1 MVKRL
6 LLLILLSYLSI
17 LHGASCFA
25 QSVISEPRGII
36 KGRVVD
42 KDTKSPLI
50 GASVLLQSS
59 GAGGITDSSG
69 NYILSNIPTGNYKLH
84 FSHIG
89 YESKSIADI
98 AVKSGET
105 IYVDAE
111 LRQRP
116 IRGKDISVTTQ
127 YFILREQQPTSVISF
142 SGEEISRIAGSAGD
156 VSKALTSL
164 PSISRYDDRINNLIV
179 RGGNH
184 LENGFMVDNLEI
196 PCIDHYSAQTG
207 GGGVIG
213 LLNMDLVR
221 DLNFYSGGF
230 PAAYGDRLS
239 SYIDISLREG
249 NRERF
254 AGNLAMSLAG
264 LGATFE
270 GPIAGGRGSWLL
282 SARRGYFDLLFN
294 LFKIDIAPNNYDF
307 QTKLVYDINSRNKVS
322 LLGIL
327 GDSKV
332 ELMKDSEW
340 ENTGGYGYLKA
351 GEAIMGASWRHIWS
365 AAGFSDLSFSY
376 INIANKYDS
385 RSISTGNTIQKSDLN
400 QDFFTIKN
408 DNHQKL
414 GDFVQLDYGLRL
426 KFITSNYFCYIATRL
441 YPPFYVV
448 PKLTVNFDET
458 DRKSAAYG
466 SLILRPIRRL
476 SISAGLRADYF
487 SFNHDYHI
495 APRLSFSCRLSEQ
508 TSFNGAYGIYYQ
520 TVPMQI
526 LSQHEA
532 YRNLKD
538 IKSYHYILG
547 LTHLID
553 DDIKLSVEFFDKEY
567 FDVPIDTIGIYTFP
581 LDQLMI
587 LYGQVLNYHN
597 LVSAGRAYSQGIEFT
612 VQKKMSN
619 RLYGLAGL
627 SYSFSQ
633 YLGYDGVWRSRITDN
648 RTVISVEGGY
658 RLGRG
663 FEVKLR
669 WDYAGGTPYTPLDS
683 SASLKYGTE
692 VYDSSLVNAVRRPDY
707 HSLFVRI
714 DKRFDFKN
722 SHLIIYLSA
731 WNLYDRRNV
740 AFSYWDDHDNVIRTT
755 YQLGFLPVLGFKY
768 EF

>member
-1 MVKRL
+1 MLKRL
-6 LLLILLSYLSI
+6 LLSILLSYVST
-17 LHGASCFA
+17 LHAASCFA
-25 QSVISEPRGII
+25 RSAVSESRGVI

-42 KDTKSPLI
+42 KATKSPLI
-50 GASVLLQSS
+50 GASVLLQPS
-59 GAGGITDSSG
+59 GAGGITDSTG
-69 NYILSNIPTGNYKLH
+69 YYVLANIPAGNYKLH

-89 YESKSIADI
+89 YESKTTADI
-98 AVKSGET
+98 NVNSHDTTFVNIGLVQIA
-105 IYVDAE
+105 
-111 LRQRP
+111 

-184 LENGFMVDNLEI
+184 LENGFLVDNLEI

-213 LLNMDLVR
+213 LLNMELVR
-221 DLNFYSGGF
+221 DLDFYSGGF

-249 NRERF
+249 NRDRF

-264 LGATFE
+264 LGAILE

-282 SARRGYFDLLFN
+282 SARRGYFDLLFD

-307 QTKLVYDINSRNKVS
+307 QTKLVYNINSRNKVS
-322 LLGIL
+322 FLGIL
-327 GDSKV
+327 GNSRV

-340 ENTGGYGYLKA
+340 ESTGGYGSLSA
-351 GEAIMGASWRHIWS
+351 GETILGVRWRHIWS
-365 AAGFSDLSFSY
+365 ASGFSDFSISY
-376 INIANKYDS
+376 DNILNKYDS
-385 RSISTGNTIQKSDLN
+385 RSISTGNAIQKSDLN
-400 QDFFTIKN
+400 QDFYTIKN
-408 DNHQKL
+408 DNHQKF

-426 KFITSNYFCYIATRL
+426 KFVASNYFCYVAARS
-441 YPPFYVV
+441 YYPFYIV
-448 PKLTVNFDET
+448 PELNVNFDET

-466 SLILRPIRRL
+466 SVILRPIKRL
-476 SISAGLRADYF
+476 SISVGIRTDYF

-495 APRLSFSCRLSEQ
+495 VPRLSFSCRLSEQ

-526 LSQHEA
+526 LSQHDA

-612 VQKKMSN
+612 VQKKMSD

-633 YLGYDGVWRSRITDN
+633 YLGYDGVWRSRITDS

-683 SASLKYGTE
+683 AASLKYDTE

-707 HSLFVRI
+707 HSLFIRF
-714 DKRFDFKN
+714 DKRFDFRN
-722 SHLIIYLSA
+722 SHLTIYLSA

-740 AFSYWDDHDNVIRTT
+740 AFSYWDDDDNVIRTT